1 MTLAALGFA
10 PSTADPSLFLR
21 TDTSLPPF
29 YVLVYIDASV
39 FANAETKALALV
51 KLDLQKRQTCT
62 DLGPSALRPPV
73 LLATVHSS
81 AYRSLALSY
90 TFRRVQHWA
99 AIKRVL
105 RYLCSTSGMG
115 LVLGGRGPVV
125 LTGHA
130 DASWVDDLATQR
142 SSQGYTFSL
151 GSGSVSWRATLA
163 DLPADRPGRATLF
176 FSISQRGQLRLA
188 YVATRANTA
197 DIFTKA
203 LQSGDHQRLAVAHN
217 STTLPCLAVP
227 SEEAICSDASTGALL
242 ATFTREPLSGLFIL
256 HTASH
261 QVAEASQVTAS
272 PQVAES
278 GQVTESPTAAASSQV
293 AASGQVA
300 ASCSCRSFAHP
311 IVLWHHRLGHP
322 SIPRL
327 RGMASHRLVSSLPRV
342 FASLPPSPAPPCTPC
357 VAGHLHTTPHSSSL
371 RPATA
376 PFQTLH
382 LDVWGPAPTQGLES
396 ERYFLVVVDA
406 YSRYTTV
413 FPLAKMSE
421 VISTLIRWLLATKG
435 TRGRRVSYLHSDRG
449 GEGFTDQSLDRV
461 PWCWVGLS
469 CLGIPCACPRHLCGQ
484 ALGSRHLVCLPCASF
499 GAGGASFGGVGAGG
513 AGTGGVSSRGAGARG
528 AGTGGA
534 SSGGAGAGGAGTGGA
549 SSGGAGFGGT
559 DTVCA
564 TSGDTGTRGA
574 SSEETRVGDTTSAV
588 PAQPPH
594 RHDTRLQAAHRRA
607 REEQEQLERE
617 RQELRQLDLL
627 EQQEQQQ
634 EEEEQ

>member
-1 MTLAALGFA
+1 MVHQVLQRFGLPYSSPLSTPLPTGHSLSAT
-10 PSTADPSLFLR
+10 PSDESVEPSG
-21 TDTSLPPF
+21 PYPE
-29 YVLVYIDASV
+29 LVGCLIH
-39 FANAETKALALV
+39 
-51 KLDLQKRQTCT
+51 
-62 DLGPSALRPPV
+62 RPE
-73 LLATVHSS
+73 
-81 AYRSLALSY
+81 
-90 TFRRVQHWA
+90 HWA

-130 DASWVDDLATQR
+130 DASW
-142 SSQGYTFSL
+142 
-151 GSGSVSWRATLA
+151 
-163 DLPADRPGRATLF
+163 
-176 FSISQRGQLRLA
+176 QRGQLRLA

-203 LQSGDHQRLAVAHN
+203 LQSVVLADPTSGLAVAHN

-227 SEEAICSDASTGALL
+227 SGPCDHSHFSCVQEEAICSDASTGALL

-449 GEGFTDQSLDRV
+449 GEFHSSVLRGFFANRVSHSPGRFRSPHSTMGLLSAALASEPPAACLTVRGFTDQSLDRV